1 MRIGIDLGTT
11 NSAMAYLDA
20 EDGGTEMIQNDRAE
34 DTTPSVV
41 LIEEDAEEGER
52 VTVGEAALA
61 RRRISPERVLARTK
75 QDIDK
80 EEEVTYQIGDTE
92 YTPVQAATYIL
103 SYLKEQAEQS
113 LDETVE
119 GAVITVPYD
128 FANRGRTRTETAAE
142 AAGFEVDEIINEPTA
157 ACLSYIHQ
165 NDIDGTLLVYDLG
178 GGTFDATLVEVGT
191 LVNVVSTEGDGELG
205 GEDFDDAL
213 YEYVSQKIVDEG
225 GPDPADAHE
234 QDQAALRKEVKDAK
248 HALSDLNNTM
258 FVWEG
263 TEVEVTREEFES
275 VIDDKI
281 QQTIEKMDALFEKDA
296 VQSEGIG
303 KGDIDNVL
311 LVGGSTRIPL
321 VRDRVEE
328 FFDQEPKYNV
338 DPDTV
343 VARGAALQAAE
354 YREEVPDHMTPDVT
368 IHNVLSHN
376 VGVELD
382 DDTFD
387 EILPEDTNVPADE
400 TRTYTNPRDNISK
413 IRVPVWEKA
422 EDGELVEQADDA
434 EELGELMLEGIPERP
449 AGELDI
455 EVTFDAGHDGT
466 LTVEAVELETG
477 TTVETTLEIDH
488 VEDPFPDTG
497 GSGGDEGGPAL
508 PEDEFDTSR
517 PGAQDEEAADD

>member
-20 EDGGTEMIQNDRAE
+20 EDGGTEMIQNDRSE

-41 LIEEDAEEGER
+41 LVEEDAEEGER
-52 VTVGEAALA
+52 ITVGKTALS
-61 RRRISPERVLARTK
+61 RRLLSPERVLSRTK

-80 EEEVTYQIGDTE
+80 EEVTYQIGDTE
-92 YTPVQAATYIL
+92 YTPVQAASYIL
-103 SYLKEQAEQS
+103 GYLKEQAEQS
-113 LDETVE
+113 LDETAE

-128 FANRGRTRTETAAE
+128 FANRGRKRTEKAAE
-142 AAGFEVDEIINEPTA
+142 AAGFEVDEIVNEPTA

-213 YEYVSQKIVDEG
+213 YEHVTQKIVDEG

-234 QDQAALRKEVKDAK
+234 QDQADLRDEVKDAK
-248 HALSDLNNTM
+248 HDLSDLNDTM
-258 FVWEG
+258 FVWER
-263 TEVEVTREEFES
+263 TEVEVSREEFES
-275 VIDDKI
+275 VIDNYI
-281 QQTIEKMDALFEKDA
+281 QRTIDKMDALFEKDA
-296 VQSEGIG
+296 VQDEGIG

-328 FFDQEPKYNV
+328 FFEQEPKYNV

-354 YREEVPDHMTPDVT
+354 YREEVPNDMTPDVT

-387 EILPEDTNVPADE
+387 EILPEDVNVPTDE
-400 TRTYTNPRDNISK
+400 TRTYTNPRNNISK

-477 TTVETTLEIDH
+477 TTVETTLEIGID
-488 VEDPFPDTG
+488 DPFPNPG

-508 PEDEFDTSR
+508 PDDEFDTSR

>member
-20 EDGGTEMIQNDRAE
+20 EGGGTEMIQNDRSE
-34 DTTPSVV
+34 NTTPSVV
-41 LIEEDAEEGER
+41 LIEEDAEEGDR
-52 VTVGEAALA
+52 ITVGEAALA
-61 RRRISPERVLARTK
+61 KRRISPERVLSRTK

-80 EEEVTYQIGDTE
+80 EDEVTYQIGDRE
-92 YTPVQAATYIL
+92 YTPVQAASYVL
-103 SYLKEQAEQS
+103 GYLKEQAEQS

-128 FANRGRTRTETAAE
+128 FAHRGRQRTEAAAE
-142 AAGFEVDEIINEPTA
+142 GAGLEVDEIINEPTA

-165 NDIDGTLLVYDLG
+165 NDVDGTLLVYDLG
-178 GGTFDATLVEVGT
+178 GGTFDATLVEAGA
-191 LVNVVSTEGDGELG
+191 LINVVSTEGDGELG

-213 YEYVSQKIVDEG
+213 YEYVSEKIVDEG
-225 GPDPADAHE
+225 GPDPSEVHE
-234 QDQAALRKEVKDAK
+234 QDQAALRKGVKDAK
-248 HALSDLNNTM
+248 HDLSDLNDTM

-263 TEVEVTREEFES
+263 TEVEITRDEFES
-275 VIDDKI
+275 VIQEYI
-281 QQTIEKMDALFEKDA
+281 QETIATIDTLFEKES
-296 VQSEGIG
+296 VQEAGIG
-303 KGDIDNVL
+303 KADIDNVL

-321 VRDRVEE
+321 VRERVEK
-328 FFDQEPKYNV
+328 FFEQEPKYNV

-354 YREEVPDHMTPDVT
+354 YREEVPDEMTPDVT

-387 EILPEDTNVPADE
+387 EILPEDTNVPTDKK
-400 TRTYTNPRDNISK
+400 RTYTNPRDNVSK

-422 EDGELVEQADDA
+422 EDGELVETPEDA

-455 EVTFDAGHDGT
+455 EVTFNAGHDGT
-466 LTVEAVELETG
+466 LHVEAVELETG
-477 TTVETTLEIDH
+477 TTVETTLEIGI
-488 VEDPFPDTG
+488 EDPFPGT
-497 GSGGDEGGPAL
+497 GGDEGDVPRPG
-508 PEDEFDTSR
+508 EEFGTSR
-517 PGAQDEEAADD
+517 PGAQEEEADD

>member
-20 EDGGTEMIQNDRAE
+20 EDGGTEMIQNDRGD

-41 LIEEDAEEGER
+41 LIEEDADEGDQI
-52 VTVGEAALA
+52 TVGEAALT

-80 EEEVTYQIGDTE
+80 EEEVTYEIGGEE
-92 YTPVQAATYIL
+92 YTPVQAASYIL
-103 SYLKEQAEQS
+103 GYLKEQAEQS
-113 LDETVE
+113 LDEAVE

-128 FANRGRTRTETAAE
+128 FANRGRQRTEKAAE

-165 NDIDGTLLVYDLG
+165 EDVDGTLLVYDLG
-178 GGTFDATLVEVGT
+178 GGTFDATLVEAGA
-191 LVNVVSTEGDGELG
+191 LINVVSTEGDGELG

-213 YEYVSQKIVDEG
+213 YEHVSQKIVDEG

-234 QDQAALRKEVKDAK
+234 QDQASLQKEVKDAK
-248 HALSDLNNTM
+248 HDLSDLNNTM
-258 FVWEG
+258 FVWEN

-296 VQSEGIG
+296 VQDEGID

-321 VRDRVEE
+321 VSERVEA
-328 FFDQEPKYNV
+328 FFEQEPKYNV

-354 YREEVPDHMTPDVT
+354 YREEVPDDMTVDVT

-387 EILPEDTNVPADE
+387 EILPEDVNVPTDE

-422 EDGELVEQADDA
+422 EDGAPVEKPDDA

-466 LTVEAVELETG
+466 LHVEAVELETG
-477 TTVETTLEIDH
+477 TTVETTLEIGID
-488 VEDPFPDTG
+488 DPFPPSTGDGDQDDTIPRPG
-497 GSGGDEGGPAL
+497 
-508 PEDEFDTSR
+508 DEFDASR